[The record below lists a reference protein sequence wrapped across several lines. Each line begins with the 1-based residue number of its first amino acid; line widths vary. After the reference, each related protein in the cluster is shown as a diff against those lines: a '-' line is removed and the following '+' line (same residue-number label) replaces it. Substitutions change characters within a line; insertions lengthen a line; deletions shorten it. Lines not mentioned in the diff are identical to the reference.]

1 MSTLPKVLVD
11 ERGTAFA
18 EGLVVLPFFAMVL
31 VGIVALHNVY
41 GAKIEAKARARRLAW
56 LQADSGVC
64 PAQSCRSTE
73 CHGAEA
79 AIRIGGLDDALGARS
94 SGLSLR
100 TFLRD
105 VGSYLLGKATVAVGV
120 ARAPRPA
127 GLGGGALEQRG
138 LHVLLC
144 NTLPRTTPDGRNVL
158 DAACST
164 GLGSVDYARE
174 VCR

>member
-1 MSTLPKVLVD
+1 MD

-18 EGLVVLPFFAMVL
+18 EGLVVLPFFAMAL
-31 VGIVALHNVY
+31 IGIVTLHNVY

-56 LQADSGVC
+56 LQADSGDCSV
-64 PAQSCRSTE
+64 QSCQSTE
-73 CHGAEA
+73 CGGAEA
-79 AIRIGGLDDALGARS
+79 AIRTGGLDDALSASS

-120 ARAPRPA
+120 ARAPRPS
-127 GLGGGALEQRG
+127 GLGGGHLEQRG

-144 NTLPRTTPDGRNVL
+144 NARSRTTPDGRSVL
-158 DAACST
+158 DSACSA